1 MDMQDKELDML
12 FKQQLD
18 DLEIQ
23 PSAAVWQGISSEL
36 NGHRRK
42 RILLP
47 LLSAAAGVILL
58 VTAGILFIPKHHV
71 KNDDAQ
77 HSNRIAKTTNPVK
90 QPTVVKAEAVA
101 PPTTVPNKTMANPVI
116 APVNTLAQTN
126 KPKTKSNLAQP
137 VQQPVIENK
146 KPADTPADQP
156 LLAQTPVVDHD
167 VIKTSGRDTAVSI
180 NPKPV
185 ILNNEKPQQTLIAQV
200 ETPSVPAV
208 STKPVKKHHRI
219 RSLGDVFNVMIAA
232 VDKRKD
238 KVIEFT
244 NTDEDDAT
252 ITGVNLGF
260 IKVKKEKDK

>member
-18 DLEIQ
+18 DLEVQ
-23 PSAAVWQGISSEL
+23 PSATVWQGINSEL

-58 VTAGILFIPKHHV
+58 ITIGILFIPKHPV
-71 KNDDAQ
+71 KNGDAQ

-90 QPTVVKAEAVA
+90 QPTVVKAEAVV
-101 PPTTVPNKTMANPVI
+101 PPTTVPNKTTVNPVI

-126 KPKTKSNLAQP
+126 KPKTKSNLVQP
-137 VQQPVIENK
+137 IQQQSIENNL
-146 KPADTPADQP
+146 PVDAPADQP
-156 LLAQTPVVDHD
+156 LLAQTPAIDHD

-185 ILNNEKPQQTLIAQV
+185 ILNDKPQQALMAQV
-200 ETPSVPAV
+200 ETPSVPVA